1 MKIKLFKTT
10 DQKLSE
16 LGFKIKDE
24 DLQTIRYTRY
34 DELYD
39 YFQEVEISKQD
50 NPTNDI
56 MIFSYYVDHD
66 NQWNNKVVVGLTV
79 KEIKLFL
86 KKIRESIRKSN
97 CYKEYKP

>member
-34 DELYD
+34 DQLYD
-39 YFQEVEISKQD
+39 YYQEVEISKQD

-79 KEIKLFL
+79 EETKLFL
-86 KKIRESIRKSN
+86 KKIRESKYFIQI
-97 CYKEYKP
+97 Y